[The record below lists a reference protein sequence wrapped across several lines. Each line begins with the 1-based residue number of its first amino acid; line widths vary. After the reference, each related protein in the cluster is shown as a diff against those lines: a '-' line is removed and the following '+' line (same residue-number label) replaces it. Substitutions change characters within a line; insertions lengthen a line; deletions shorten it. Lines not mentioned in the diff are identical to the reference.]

1 MSVPV
6 ILFYVFAVLAVG
18 SALGMVLNVRNTV
31 ASAMSLVVTM
41 IALAGI
47 YLLLEAYL
55 VAVVQIMVY
64 AGAIVVLFL
73 FVVMLL
79 NLRHDTFAP
88 GRQWLVKAGAL
99 LLSLVVLSEL
109 LRLFSGGLPA
119 PHAVRARGLRR
130 LPPGRHRALHRL
142 RAAGRD
148 GLAAAARGDRR
159 RADPRQAEDRL
170 MLPLE
175 HVIGLSAILFVI
187 GMIGVATRRNLIV
200 VLMSIELMLNAVNLA
215 FVGFNRLWPGTAEA
229 PALDGQIFVLMVI
242 TVAASEVAVGLGIV
256 ISLFRNRDSVDL
268 EEVSL
273 LKW

>member
-1 MSVPV
+1 VSVPV
-6 ILFYVFAVLAVG
+6 ILFYVFAALAVV

-88 GRQWLVKAGAL
+88 GRQWLVKTGAL

-109 LRLFSGGLPA
+109 LRLFSGGLP
-119 PHAVRARGLRR
+119 V
-130 LPPGRHRALHRL
+130 PPQVPPAGFGGYHQVGIALYTDYL
-142 RAAGRD
+142 LLVEMASLLL
-148 GLAAAARGDRR
+148 LAAIVGA
-159 RADPRQAEDRL
+159 L
-170 MLPLE
+170 
-175 HVIGLSAILFVI
+175 ILAKRKI
-187 GMIGVATRRNLIV
+187 
-200 VLMSIELMLNAVNLA
+200 
-215 FVGFNRLWPGTAEA
+215 
-229 PALDGQIFVLMVI
+229 D
-242 TVAASEVAVGLGIV
+242 
-256 ISLFRNRDSVDL
+256 
-268 EEVSL
+268 
-273 LKW
+273 